1 MTVSPSDG
9 GVSHCGRDGMGWFRM
24 DSDDEDDD
32 EDNDEDN
39 DEDKDDDKDED

>member
-1 MTVSPSDG
+1 MTVSTVES
-9 GVSHCGRDGMGWFRM
+9 VTMGWFRM
-24 DSDDEDDD
+24 DSDD